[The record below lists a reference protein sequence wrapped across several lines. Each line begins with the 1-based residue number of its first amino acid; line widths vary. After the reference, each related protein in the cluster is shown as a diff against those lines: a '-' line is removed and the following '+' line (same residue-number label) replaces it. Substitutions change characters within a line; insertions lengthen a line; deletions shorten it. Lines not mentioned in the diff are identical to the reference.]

1 MAKMQFTKDKLE
13 DELSKKKSK
22 AEEILKDEEKTERI
36 LNKAKGLLG
45 KLIDQST
52 VDNFAEDIATTIEL
66 IRDYVKGNYR
76 DIPIALVIAV
86 MAGLLYFVSPIDLIP
101 DFIPGIGFL
110 DDIAIL
116 TLILVKGLSVELEE
130 YRKWKTKTQKEE
142 FS

>member
-1 MAKMQFTKDKLE
+1 MQFTKDKLE